1 MQGEKALLNW
11 TCRYTNAHNYAEHEP
26 LFDGMPLCA
35 TAAFQSP
42 RPPASRIDGVCVCVH
57 AHPQTQEGTNMRAC
71 VHACACML
79 ACVLACVRVG
89 GHVHGLNPK
98 P

>member
-42 RPPASRIDGVCVCVH
+42 RPPASRIDGVCVCVCMH
-57 AHPQTQEGTNMRAC
+57 ILKRKRAQIC
-71 VHACACML
+71 VHACMRVHACLRACLL
-79 ACVLACVRVG
+79 ACVWEGTYMV
-89 GHVHGLNPK
+89 
-98 P
+98 